1 MTATDGL
8 SGVTEASLALPGE
21 AVADA
26 VWGRYAGSGRYCAG
40 LPLAEGQ
47 REVVLR
53 VRNGAGLIT
62 STGRLSVRIDD
73 TAPQLATSAPSS
85 GLLTAPRTPV
95 TWTFNEPVRLVESA
109 ATSVYAFDQSNRAIA
124 GIVTLSSTGLK
135 LTWTPAGAIPS
146 GSVVLVSLGSVRD
159 LAGNVQDAVPTLV
172 MERKRP
178 TTLGLS
184 VVSRSATAVRLRL
197 NLSANLSGGVLLLER
212 REGGAWVQLR
222 ELTPASAVSQMR
234 VNTEGADR
242 IRVRWEGDD
251 TRAPGVSNVVRV
263 TP

>member
-1 MTATDGL
+1 
-8 SGVTEASLALPGE
+8 
-21 AVADA
+21 
-26 VWGRYAGSGRYCAG
+26 
-40 LPLAEGQ
+40 
-47 REVVLR
+47 
-53 VRNGAGLIT
+53 
-62 STGRLSVRIDD
+62 
-73 TAPQLATSAPSS
+73 
-85 GLLTAPRTPV
+85 
-95 TWTFNEPVRLVESA
+95 VESA

-222 ELTPASAVSQMR
+222 ELTPASAVSQIR

-251 TRAPGVSNVVRV
+251 TRAPGVSNVIRV

>member
-1 MTATDGL
+1 
-8 SGVTEASLALPGE
+8 
-21 AVADA
+21 
-26 VWGRYAGSGRYCAG
+26 
-40 LPLAEGQ
+40 LAEGQ

-73 TAPQLATSAPSS
+73 TAPQLTTSAPSS

-95 TWTFNEPVRLVESA
+95 TWTFSEPVRLVESA

-146 GSVVLVSLGSVRD
+146 GSVVLVSLGLVRD

-222 ELTPASAVSQMR
+222 ELTPASAVSQIR

-251 TRAPGVSNVVRV
+251 TRAPGVSNVIRV